1 MKISVK
7 CFATMAEA
15 HQCDYRQASPHE
27 LPNGATVK
35 DLAKVL
41 GIAPEEV
48 KLVFVNGKGAE
59 LDTVLKEGDQV
70 GLAPATGGM

>member
-1 MKISVK
+1 MKVSVK

-15 HQCDYRQASPHE
+15 NACDYRQSTAQE
-27 LPNGATVK
+27 LRNGATVK
-35 DLAKVL
+35 DLATIL
-41 GIAPEEV
+41 GIATEGI
-48 KLVFVNGKGAE
+48 KLIFVNGKGAE